1 MAGDEKSGKSKAF
14 SEFLKN
20 SFAPIALALLTF
32 FGVTISNRIA
42 ALDLLSKREESET
55 SLRAQMFASLLDPL
69 VGVKG
74 GGPLGVDREALM
86 VSLLALNFHED
97 FELGP
102 LLRHVDER
110 LAHPKREKIADST
123 AQDLRGE
130 LRSIAR
136 RITERQV
143 AGILGTTLA
152 KPGDSASVVQ
162 LQLEQRGSDYCLS
175 QVGKPD
181 TVQILLPSPD
191 RTHWLFLTACNPDW
205 VNQTIRVGYNVQSNA
220 KEVADAGDGDA
231 NSVSGA
237 FVLTWYDFPLTDNLR
252 LPDGNRFAVTM
263 RAVHDDSTMTL
274 KVVWFPK
281 TYFTPRERPMDYS
294 AMAKE
299 IGIHVGK

>member
-1 MAGDEKSGKSKAF
+1 MAGEEKSKAF

-69 VGVKG
+69 VGVKSG
-74 GGPLGVDREALM
+74 TKLEIDREALM

-102 LLRHVDER
+102 LMRHVDGR
-110 LAHPKREKIADST
+110 LAHPMRGEIADST
-123 AQDLRGE
+123 ARDLRAE

-136 RITERQV
+136 RIAERQI
-143 AGILGTTLA
+143 AGILGTTPIT
-152 KPGDSASVVQ
+152 KEDSASVVQ
-162 LQLEQRGSDYCLS
+162 VQLEQRDQGYCLS
-175 QVGKPD
+175 QIGLPD
-181 TVQILLPSPD
+181 TAQIVIPSPD
-191 RTHWLFLTACNPDW
+191 RTHWLYLTACNPDW
-205 VNQTIRVGYNVQSNA
+205 VNETVRVGYSVQGSAQAANA
-220 KEVADAGDGDA
+220 FGDVDA
-231 NSVSGA
+231 NGVNGA
-237 FVLTWYDFPLTDNLR
+237 FALTWFDFPLTDNLR
-252 LPDGNRFAVTM
+252 LPDGNRFAVTL
-263 RAVHDDSTMTL
+263 RAVHSDSTLTL

-294 AMAKE
+294 AMAKD